1 MCYTRSLGRWRIQ
14 IEPLEMASVTETVVE
29 SMVRMEFGG
38 RDFGKELGHE
48 GSLLNG
54 ISALQ
59 EEARD
64 S

>member
-1 MCYTRSLGRWRIQ
+1 
-14 IEPLEMASVTETVVE
+14 MASVTETVVE

>member
-1 MCYTRSLGRWRIQ
+1 
-14 IEPLEMASVTETVVE
+14 MASVTETVVE

-38 RDFGKELGHE
+38 RDFKKELGYE

-54 ISALQ
+54 ISAFQ

>member
-1 MCYTRSLGRWRIQ
+1 MCYARSLGRSCIQ

-38 RDFGKELGHE
+38 RDFKKELGYE

-54 ISALQ
+54 ISAFQ